1 MLRLLPGFLLAA
13 SFGSGGVAAGMAAN
27 VPAIVEV
34 VFVVCLTLFFVA
46 LSAGATSG
54 PRDGMNASDGVL

>member
-13 SFGSGGVAAGMAAN
+13 LLGSGGVAAGVAAN

-46 LSAGATSG
+46 LSAGATLG
-54 PRDGMNASDGVL
+54 HRDYMNG